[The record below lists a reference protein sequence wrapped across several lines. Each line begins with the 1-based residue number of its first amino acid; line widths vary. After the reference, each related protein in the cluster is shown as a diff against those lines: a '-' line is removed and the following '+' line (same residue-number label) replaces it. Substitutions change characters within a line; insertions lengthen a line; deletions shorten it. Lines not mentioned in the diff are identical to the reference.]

1 MTEPVGGTGQGMKL
15 HTKIL
20 LGLILG
26 GSAGLAANLLLG
38 SSHQVVAGLNTYL
51 AQPVGQIFL
60 NLLFMIVIP
69 LVFASI
75 SLGVAGLGDLRV
87 AGRVGGK
94 AIGYFL
100 VTTALSATLG
110 LVLVRAVKPGSG
122 LSAAM
127 RSELLH
133 TYAGDAAAKVQA
145 AATSTFGIQTLVN
158 VVTRNP
164 VKSAVDLDLL
174 GVIFFSLIFGAAIT
188 MIRADRAKTM
198 IAWLEAL
205 NDIVIKIVEMAM
217 RLAPYGV
224 AGLIFGVTSRFGLA
238 LLKPLGSYVI
248 VV

>member
-26 GSAGLAANLLLG
+26 GIAGLVANVGLG
-38 SSHQVVAGLNTYL
+38 STDPFVTGVNTYL

-87 AGRVGGK
+87 AGRVGGT

-110 LVLVRAVKPGSG
+110 LVLVRVVRPGSG
-122 LSAAM
+122 LSAAV
-127 RSELLH
+127 RAELLH

-205 NDIVIKIVEMAM
+205 NDIVIKIVEIAM

-238 LLKPLGSYVI
+238 LLKPLGT
-248 VV
+248 

>member
-26 GSAGLAANLLLG
+26 GIAGLVANVGLG
-38 SSHQVVAGLNTYL
+38 STHPFVTGVKTYL

-110 LVLVRAVKPGSG
+110 LVLVRVVRPGSG
-122 LSAAM
+122 LSVAVRA
-127 RSELLH
+127 ELLH

-205 NDIVIKIVEMAM
+205 NDIVIKIVEIAM

-224 AGLIFGVTSRFGLA
+224 AGVLFGVTSRVGLA
-238 LLKPLGSYVI
+238 LLKPRGS
-248 VV
+248 